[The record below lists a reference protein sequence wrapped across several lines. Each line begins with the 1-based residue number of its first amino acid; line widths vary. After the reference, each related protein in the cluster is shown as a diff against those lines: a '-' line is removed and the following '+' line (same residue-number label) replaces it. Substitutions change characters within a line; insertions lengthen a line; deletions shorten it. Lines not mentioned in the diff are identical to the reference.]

1 MSKLLLVEDDPD
13 NARMIARRLRSR
25 GFEVEMA
32 TDGATAIEMTQEHL
46 PDAIIMDLNLI
57 GGMNGLEA
65 TRRIKKIPETQAI
78 PVIIVSAVQ
87 LSSFQEEAMEAGV
100 ADFDDKPI
108 EFDRLVGKIQALL
121 NPS

>member
-1 MSKLLLVEDDPD
+1 
-13 NARMIARRLRSR
+13 
-25 GFEVEMA
+25 
-32 TDGATAIEMTQEHL
+32 
-46 PDAIIMDLNLI
+46 MDLNLI